1 MAVEL
6 TEAGLE
12 ARRKYMRE
20 YRRKRQ
26 KENREKQRDSEN
38 RYWNKVGARMEA
50 EEAAKKE
57 EGEHGDA
64 QARH

>member
-20 YRRKRQ
+20 WQRKNRERKRDM
-26 KENREKQRDSEN
+26 ENRR
-38 RYWNKVGARMEA
+38 WNKIGEQMEA

-57 EGEHGDA
+57 EED
-64 QARH
+64 QECK

>member
-20 YRRKRQ
+20 WQRKNRERKRDM
-26 KENREKQRDSEN
+26 ENRR
-38 RYWNKVGARMEA
+38 WNKIGEQMEV
-50 EEAAKKE
+50 ERAKKE
-57 EGEHGDA
+57 EED
-64 QARH
+64 QECK

>member
-20 YRRKRQ
+20 WQRK
-26 KENREKQRDSEN
+26 NREKKRDMEN
-38 RYWNKVGARMEA
+38 RRWNKIGEQMEA
-50 EEAAKKE
+50 EEAAKKGE
-57 EGEHGDA
+57 KQEGTSTGGASDE
-64 QARH
+64 

>member
-1 MAVEL
+1 MAVKL

-20 YRRKRQ
+20 WQ
-26 KENREKQRDSEN
+26 KKNREKKRDMEN
-38 RYWNKVGARMEA
+38 RRWNKIGEQMEA
-50 EEAAKKE
+50 EEAAEKE

>member
-1 MAVEL
+1 MVEL

-20 YRRKRQ
+20 WQRK
-26 KENREKQRDSEN
+26 NREKKRDMEN
-38 RYWNKVGARMEA
+38 RHWNKIGEQMEA

-57 EGEHGDA
+57 KDQECK
-64 QARH
+64 